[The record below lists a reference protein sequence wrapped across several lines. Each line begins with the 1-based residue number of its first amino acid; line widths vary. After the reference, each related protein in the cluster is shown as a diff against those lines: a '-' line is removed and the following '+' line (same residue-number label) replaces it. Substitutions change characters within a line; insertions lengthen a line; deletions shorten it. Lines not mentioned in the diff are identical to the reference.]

1 LAAQRIAGQRCAS
14 IARTGDHKRVVVGL
28 LMLALLLWA
37 LRDTVPLWMAKS
49 MAATVELATTSERDD
64 ARVTRA
70 FDAAMHVYSADA
82 TLEALPNQIRVRHTR
97 LTVRAPT
104 SDEAIELASR
114 MSLAM
119 ASAFAKEGPA
129 TLSVDVRRR
138 TTPVEDPTTTA
149 AAMRCASAP
158 PSRGFFG
165 RLADRARLVPPAGRP
180 RSPAAAIWW
189 LAGGW
194 RWPPHRSSCP
204 ATSSWRCSSWPF
216 RCRSPA

>member
-1 LAAQRIAGQRCAS
+1 MDIADSNLEDSGPRRRASENGAARTAGQSA
-14 IARTGDHKRVVVGL
+14 IGKRAVAGIGL
-28 LMLALLLWA
+28 LVLAVVLWS
-37 LRDTVPLWMAKS
+37 LRDTVPSWMAKS

-70 FDAAMHVYSADA
+70 FDAAMHVYSVDA

-138 TTPVEDPTTTA
+138 TTPVEDSTTTA
-149 AAMRCASAP
+149 AGYAMRLGAAV
-158 PSRGFFG
+158 GLLGALLIALGWFG
-165 RLADRARLVPPAGRP
+165 LQGGPDRLPQQF
-180 RSPAAAIWW
+180 WW
-189 LAGGW
+189 LAAVG
-194 RWPPHRSSCP
+194 
-204 ATSSWRCSSWPF
+204 
-216 RCRSPA
+216 